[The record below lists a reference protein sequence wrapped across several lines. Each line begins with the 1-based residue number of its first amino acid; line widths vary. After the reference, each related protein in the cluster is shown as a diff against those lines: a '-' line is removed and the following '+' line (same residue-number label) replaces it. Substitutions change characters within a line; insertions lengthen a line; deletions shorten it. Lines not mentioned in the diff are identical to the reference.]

1 MRIGVMVMML
11 KERKIEMNKKTRFF
25 FVITIICIILFS
37 RISLPVSSQLYSEDT
52 QNNKSNNRL

>member
-37 RISLPVSSQLYSEDT
+37 RKSLPVSSQLYSEDT

>member
-1 MRIGVMVMML
+1 MVMML

-52 QNNKSNNRL
+52 QNNESNNRL